1 MPLTISDELLMEAGI
16 DESDARI
23 EIACRLFDA
32 SRLSFAHA
40 MRWAGLS
47 RTAFEEALLERGLAI
62 FRPTVEDLQQDL
74 QTLDRLGG

>member
-16 DESDARI
+16 DENDARI

-32 SRLSFAHA
+32 DRLSFAHA

-47 RTAFEEALLERGLAI
+47 RTAFEEALLERGLAV
-62 FRPTVEDLQQDL
+62 FRPTVEDLRKDL